1 MMKSQ
6 GAHPIRFYVSVAVSV
21 SVPVSV
27 CVCRDVHMCSYT
39 LLARGIKMNGASKSG
54 EAGGS
59 SEMLFIRVKQIVEW
73 CGADYDG
80 VIAFDE
86 AHKAKNMSMK
96 ASNKRECFS
105 WFYLFVFWDIGAFGA
120 FVFCFGFFL
129 FAFVSW

>member
-1 MMKSQ
+1 
-6 GAHPIRFYVSVAVSV
+6 
-21 SVPVSV
+21 
-27 CVCRDVHMCSYT
+27 MCSYT

-105 WFYLFVFWDIGAFGA
+105 WCCLFVFGDIGAFGA